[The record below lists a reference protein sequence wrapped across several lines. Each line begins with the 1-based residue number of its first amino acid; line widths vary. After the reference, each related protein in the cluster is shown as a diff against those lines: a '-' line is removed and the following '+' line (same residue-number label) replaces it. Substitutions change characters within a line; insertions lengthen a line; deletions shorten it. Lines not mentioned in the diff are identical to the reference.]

1 MRTPTT
7 KLCDDGC
14 SCSCG
19 AGQLHTGETTREDEM
34 EDFYVRYY
42 VGHKGRFG
50 HEFLEFEFKP
60 NGAVRYANNSQYRHD
75 TCIRKEMTVSKD
87 VLNALAK
94 IIKDSEVMKEDDK
107 EWPEPDVE
115 GRQEL
120 EITYGGDQVSFATT
134 KIGSLLDVQNSKD
147 PEGLRNFYYLVQDLK
162 CFAFSLITLH
172 TKIKPI

>member
-1 MRTPTT
+1 
-7 KLCDDGC
+7 
-14 SCSCG
+14 
-19 AGQLHTGETTREDEM
+19 
-34 EDFYVRYY
+34 
-42 VGHKGRFG
+42 
-50 HEFLEFEFKP
+50 
-60 NGAVRYANNSQYRHD
+60 
-75 TCIRKEMTVSKD
+75 MTVSKD
-87 VLNALAK
+87 VLKALAK

-147 PEGLRNFYYLVQDLK
+147 TEGLRNFYYLVQDLK

-172 TKIKPI
+172 TKIKPIWGGCSDQSFALSASETIPLYRKYTSLGNPRISTI